1 MSEVVNAASAGYETT
16 TAKEPE
22 RPEPKIL
29 QQLADAISSM
39 ASTQALMGYTLI
51 VFAVGT
57 LVCFAILGKY
67 TVEISRIARD
77 IHAQTTELLK
87 RSTP

>member
-1 MSEVVNAASAGYETT
+1 MDPRIT
-16 TAKEPE
+16 
-22 RPEPKIL
+22 
-29 QQLADAISSM
+29 QQLADAITSM
-39 ASTQALMGYTLI
+39 ASTQTLMGYTLI
-51 VFAVGT
+51 VLTVGT

-77 IHAQTTELLK
+77 IHSQTTELLK

>member
-1 MSEVVNAASAGYETT
+1 MD
-16 TAKEPE
+16 
-22 RPEPKIL
+22 PKIL

-39 ASTQALMGYTLI
+39 ASTQAIMGYTLI

-57 LVCFAILGKY
+57 LVCLGLL
-67 TVEISRIARD
+67 VRMASD

-87 RSTP
+87 RSAR

>member
-1 MSEVVNAASAGYETT
+1 VD
-16 TAKEPE
+16 
-22 RPEPKIL
+22 PKIL

-57 LVCFAILGKY
+57 LVCLGLLVRL
-67 TVEISRIARD
+67 TTD
-77 IHAQTTELLK
+77 IHAQTSELLR
-87 RSTP
+87 RSPR

>member
-1 MSEVVNAASAGYETT
+1 MD
-16 TAKEPE
+16 
-22 RPEPKIL
+22 PKIV
-29 QQLADAISSM
+29 QQLADAVSSL

-51 VFAVGT
+51 VLTVGM
-57 LVCFAILGKY
+57 LVCFTILGKY

-87 RSTP
+87 RSAP